1 LGIGVYREPFAGA
14 LTRMGRPLAP
24 GSRYHLAMSLRTYL
38 ILPISLV
45 LLGVV
50 YWFLSYEAAGT
61 VLLIV
66 FGGAMALMGIVLLP
80 TLNNV
85 GPTAPVDPEFEDPGR

>member
-1 LGIGVYREPFAGA
+1 
-14 LTRMGRPLAP
+14 
-24 GSRYHLAMSLRTYL
+24 MSLRKYL
-38 ILPISLV
+38 ILPIGLV
-45 LLGVV
+45 LLGIV
-50 YWFLSYEAAGT
+50 YWFLTTAAGVSEAAGA

-66 FGGAMALMGIVLLP
+66 FGGAMALMGFVLLP

>member
-1 LGIGVYREPFAGA
+1 
-14 LTRMGRPLAP
+14 
-24 GSRYHLAMSLRTYL
+24 MSLRKYL
-38 ILPISLV
+38 ILPIGLV
-45 LLGVV
+45 LLGIV
-50 YWFLSYEAAGT
+50 YWFLTTAAGVPEAAGA

-66 FGGAMALMGIVLLP
+66 FGGAMALMGFVLLP